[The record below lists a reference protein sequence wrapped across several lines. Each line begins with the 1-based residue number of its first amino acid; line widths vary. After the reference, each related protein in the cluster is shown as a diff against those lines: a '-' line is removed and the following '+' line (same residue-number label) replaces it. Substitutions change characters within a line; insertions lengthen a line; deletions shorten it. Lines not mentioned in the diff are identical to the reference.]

1 MEGDQQMSTFINSQA
16 KLGNHVTFG
25 YNCIIEEDVEI
36 GDNVSIGHNV
46 IIYKGTKIGEGC
58 QIHDNV
64 VIGKKPMRAARS
76 ILKAQTDHPP
86 TVIGNRCT
94 IGTSAIVYVNAQ
106 LADEVFVAD
115 LATIREKVTIGT
127 QTIIGR
133 GVAVENEC
141 SVGAYCKIETNAY
154 ITAFSTIEDYVFV
167 APGVV
172 TSNDNYI
179 GRTEKRF
186 SAFKGCTIR
195 KGGRV
200 GANATLLPGLIVE
213 EDGVV
218 GAGSVATKQVVS
230 RKIVVGNPAKPLRD
244 VEEDQLLI
252 NQPKKS

>member
-1 MEGDQQMSTFINSQA
+1 MSSTISPKA
-16 KLGNHVTFG
+16 KLGDQVVLG
-25 YNCIIEEDVEI
+25 YNCIIEEDVVI
-36 GDNVSIGHNV
+36 GKNVTIGHNV
-46 IIYKGTKIGEGC
+46 IIYKGSQIGEGC

-76 ILKAQTDHPP
+76 ILKEQKDFPP
-86 TVIGNRCT
+86 TIIGDKCT
-94 IGTSAIVYVNAQ
+94 IGTNAIIYTDAK
-106 LADEVFVAD
+106 LDDEVFVAD
-115 LATIREKVTIGT
+115 LATIREKVTIGR

-172 TSNDNYI
+172 TSNDNYM

-195 KGGRV
+195 RGGRV

-213 EDGVV
+213 EDGVI
-218 GAGSVATKQVVS
+218 GAGSVATKLVAS
-230 RKIVVGNPAKPLRD
+230 KKIVAGNPAKMLRD
-244 VEEDQLLI
+244 VEEDQLLQ